1 MAVVWELDFYSRP
14 ILDENEKKRWEV
26 LICESPT
33 DLGADLSK
41 IYRYSVFCANTEVN
55 SITVA
60 NAMKAAI
67 AESGVK
73 PDKVRFFRQA
83 LRKAI
88 EAGCQAVN
96 VKASLSQRTILME
109 RWIDERL
116 ETVYPNE
123 PGYQASAQAAALYLP
138 PPAARPLPD
147 ALLGQKWA
155 VVSLPVSALR
165 EMNEWEIDF
174 GEALPLELFGLE
186 DDTMVP
192 GVLVFSPRAKAIAAW
207 MSGLEMGFLR
217 VEVQEK
223 PSSLSSKQSDFPD
236 QMILETG
243 VGDRWVFAN
252 LPDSK
257 TKEEG
262 QSLEA
267 LKTAAQGL
275 HFIAIQKDPD
285 SERFEG
291 FWMMNERQVLAPRV
305 PVA

>member
-14 ILDENEKKRWEV
+14 VLDENGKKRWEV
-26 LICESPT
+26 LICDSPT
-33 DLGADLSK
+33 DLNADLGDP
-41 IYRYSVFCANTEVN
+41 YRYSVFCSNTEVN
-55 SITVA
+55 SITVS

-73 PDKVRFFRQA
+73 PDKVRFFRQS
-83 LRKAI
+83 LRNAI
-88 EAGCQAVN
+88 EAGCQTVGVN
-96 VKASLSQRTILME
+96 ACLSQRTLMME
-109 RWIDERL
+109 QWIEERL
-116 ETVYPNE
+116 EKVYPQD

-155 VVSLPVSALR
+155 VVSLPVEALR
-165 EMNEWEIDF
+165 YMGEWEMDF
-174 GEALPLELFGLE
+174 GEARPLELFDLK
-186 DDTMVP
+186 DDTLVP
-192 GVLVFSPRAKAIAAW
+192 GVLVFSPRAKAIAAR
-207 MSGLEMGFLR
+207 MSGLEMGFVR
-217 VEVQEK
+217 IEVQEK
-223 PSSLSSKQSDFPD
+223 PSSLSSKESEFPD
-236 QMILETG
+236 QIILETG

-252 LPDSK
+252 LPDAK

-262 QSLEA
+262 QSLEV

-291 FWMMNERQVLAPRV
+291 FWMMSERQVLSPRI